1 MIPSAL
7 DILEK
12 TERKPEAFGFLL
24 RNPRLK
30 EQPLSE
36 RALQWWKERERDKGH
51 AAPVQAS
58 LGN

>member
-7 DILEK
+7 DNSRENREK
-12 TERKPEAFGFLL
+12 SRGIGFLL
-24 RNPRLK
+24 WNPRLK

-36 RALQWWKERERDKGH
+36 RALQWWKERERGKGR